1 MEMNHHTVSAIA
13 LGIGL
18 GACCGFRVF
27 IPLLIAAIAAQNQWV
42 VLAPDMHW
50 LGSEAAIV
58 IFAIGA
64 VVEVSAYYFPFL
76 DNIIDTFTAPLAV
89 AAGLI
94 LAAALLPIPIQE
106 PLVRWGLA
114 LVAGGLTAG
123 TIHVG
128 TGIWRLFS
136 TKATLGTG
144 NAVLATGENA
154 VALAAGIGC
163 LFIPVIV
170 SVLMLVIVGW
180 FASRE
185 IIGAGAWK
193 SNLR

>member
-1 MEMNHHTVSAIA
+1 MDHQTISAIA
-13 LGIGL
+13 LGIAL
-18 GACCGFRVF
+18 AACCGFRIF

-42 VLAPDMHW
+42 VLSPDMHW
-50 LGSEAAIV
+50 LGSEATVI
-58 IFAIGA
+58 IFAVAAGL
-64 VVEVSAYYFPFL
+64 EVGAYYFPFL

-89 AAGLI
+89 AAGTL
-94 LAAALLPIPIQE
+94 LAAALLPIPLQE
-106 PLVRWGLA
+106 PFVRWGLA

-144 NAVLATGENA
+144 NALLATGENA
-154 VALAAGIGC
+154 FALAAGC
-163 LFIPVIV
+163 SSLFIPLIT
-170 SVLMLVIVGW
+170 SVLMLVIVAW
-180 FASRE
+180 FVSRE
-185 IIGAGAWK
+185 IIGTRAWK